1 MPVSHCAQRGG
12 AAAHA
17 SGFPA
22 HPIALLCLLPLTAMA
37 CATAPAATP
46 GAPPAVPA
54 TATTPAVEL
63 RVEWGM
69 VIHGGA
75 GSRTPPNWTAQQVAT
90 REAAIAGALRTGHSI
105 LTAGGSSLDA
115 VQAVIVLLE
124 DDSTFNAGRGAVLNA
139 DGRNELDAAIM
150 DGPTLRVG
158 TVAGVQRV
166 RNPIALARAVME
178 RSEHVM
184 MIGDGAERFARL
196 AGIELVDP
204 AYFRTQAAVNALE
217 RERASEPLRR
227 DSAAT
232 RPPREGTADLI
243 HSHHGTVGA
252 VALDR
257 QGRLA
262 AATSTGGRT
271 NKRFGRVGDVPIIG
285 AGTYANAD
293 CGISATGH
301 GEWFIRYTVARD
313 ICVGVQYRAQTI
325 VAAADS
331 IMFRVLDP
339 IPVDGGVIGMDR
351 SGAIA
356 MSFNTA
362 SMPRGYIGPDGVPRV
377 WLFP

>member
-1 MPVSHCAQRGG
+1 MPVSHRVRPRC
-12 AAAHA
+12 AAARA
-17 SGFPA
+17 SGSRA
-22 HPIALLCLLPLTAMA
+22 RSVALLGVLSLTAATA
-37 CATAPAATP
+37 CATAPPSAATP
-46 GAPPAVPA
+46 AVA
-54 TATTPAVEL
+54 TAASPSGEL

-75 GSRTPPNWTAQQVAT
+75 GSRTPPNWSAQQQAT
-90 REAAIAGALRTGHSI
+90 REAAIAAALRAGHAI
-105 LTAGGSSLDA
+105 LAAGGSSLDA
-115 VQAVIVLLE
+115 VQAAIVPLE

-139 DGRNELDAAIM
+139 QGRNELDAAIM

-166 RNPIALARAVME
+166 RNPILLARAVME

-184 MIGDGAERFARL
+184 MIGEGAEQFAQL
-196 AGIELVDP
+196 VGVELVDP
-204 AYFRTQAAVNALE
+204 GYFRTQDAVNSLE
-217 RERASEPLRR
+217 QERANEQRLR
-227 DSAAT
+227 DSAAAAPR
-232 RPPREGTADLI
+232 RPQEGAAAID
-243 HSHHGTVGA
+243 SHHGTVGA

-257 QGRLA
+257 QGRIS

-271 NKRFGRVGDVPIIG
+271 NKRYGRVGDVPIIG

-325 VAAADS
+325 AAAADS
-331 IMFRVLDP
+331 IIFRVLDP

-351 SGAIA
+351 QGRIA

-362 SMPRGYIGPDGVPRV
+362 SMPRGYIGPEGEPRV
-377 WLFP
+377 WLLR

>member
-1 MPVSHCAQRGG
+1 MPASHCAGPGSATLDYELALR
-12 AAAHA
+12 AATLICVLGLAA
-17 SGFPA
+17 
-22 HPIALLCLLPLTAMA
+22 ITA
-37 CATAPAATP
+37 CATGPAPAVSTPATP
-46 GAPPAVPA
+46 DAGP
-54 TATTPAVEL
+54 

-75 GSRTPPNWTAQQVAT
+75 GSRTPPGWNAEQRAA
-90 REAAIAGALRTGHSI
+90 REAAVAGALRAAHAI
-105 LTAGGSSLDA
+105 LAAGGSSLDA
-115 VQAVIVLLE
+115 VQAAIVLLE

-139 DGRNELDAAIM
+139 EGRNELDAAIM

-166 RNPIALARAVME
+166 KNPILLARAVME

-184 MIGDGAERFARL
+184 MIGEGAEQFARL
-196 AGIELVDP
+196 VDIELVDP
-204 AYFRTQAAVNALE
+204 GYFRTQAAVNELE
-217 RERASEPLRR
+217 REKASEQRRR
-227 DSAAT
+227 DSAAAAP
-232 RPPREGTADLI
+232 RAPPEEGAAGWSD
-243 HSHHGTVGA
+243 SHYGTVGA

-262 AATSTGGRT
+262 AGTSTGGRT

-313 ICVGVQYRAQTI
+313 ICVGVQYRGQTI
-325 VAAADS
+325 AAAADS
-331 IMFRVLDP
+331 MMFQVLDP
-339 IPVDGGVIGMDR
+339 IPVDGGVVGMDR
-351 SGAIA
+351 QGRIA

-362 SMPRGYIGPDGVPRV
+362 SMPRGYVGADGSPRV
-377 WLFP
+377 WLTR